1 MFSIHMLCK
10 ECHTEKKYMVLVY
23 YEHFRKQKHNLLF
36 IKPKEKLFWNLR
48 VLMCFFAVKCKS
60 NYVRDFSLA
69 KQGFFSCLFV
79 CIRGKGLLY
88 TGSLGYFWYKTNYV
102 KVKSLICFHARVI
115 RAKTPRKQCSQDP
128 RIYLEEYSCLWCL
141 NSLNTQ
147 TSERI
152 WDTKIKFYSYI
163 VLMISGFLDTII
175 NHHWYCSDILL
186 VQEMILFFTHL

>member
-102 KVKSLICFHARVI
+102 KVKSLICFHAHAV

-128 RIYLEEYSCLWCL
+128 RIYLEDYSCLWCL

-147 TSERI
+147 TSERV
-152 WDTKIKFYSYI
+152 WDTKIK
-163 VLMISGFLDTII
+163 VLFLHSFNDLWIPW
-175 NHHWYCSDILL
+175 HYHQSSLILFRHTL
-186 VQEMILFFTHL
+186 STRNYFFTHL